1 MKRENLINYFIKESK
16 EDHDCEVV
24 AYGLDVIGSGI
35 ITFMVLMTIGW
46 ISHCLKETLVYI
58 ICHLLVARSTGGYHA
73 ATRLRCLGLTTTMCI
88 LIICI
93 TDHIWSRISIWGVCI
108 SWLFFMFLIWKS
120 APVEHPHKKLDELTM
135 KTNRKKS
142 FVYTLTMFV
151 VIMIFWNIDRR
162 VACALWLNIT
172 EIIILMLVGKEVY
185 RHDER
190 KGFEVID

>member
-1 MKRENLINYFIKESK
+1 MKRENLIYYFIKESN

-46 ISHCLKETLVYI
+46 ISHCLKEALVYI
-58 ICHLLVARSTGGYHA
+58 FCHLLVARSTGGYHA
-73 ATRLRCLGLTTTMCI
+73 ATRLRCLGLTTTMCL

-93 TDHIWSRISIWGVCI
+93 TDHIWSRISIA
-108 SWLFFMFLIWKS
+108 F
-120 APVEHPHKKLDELTM
+120 
-135 KTNRKKS
+135 
-142 FVYTLTMFV
+142 
-151 VIMIFWNIDRR
+151 
-162 VACALWLNIT
+162 WLNIT

-190 KGFEVID
+190 EGFKVID